1 MADGDGGRFGRRFGD
16 EIQELAMKFKNSMSG
31 EIGLCVVAL
40 LAVWLGGI
48 APANAADGYGCR
60 QGYRQSSVIR
70 DVALGQEWTVYSSC
84 VHPETPR
91 IAVMAYPPVAQARRV
106 GGEAEADVP
115 HALPAVRA
123 GDRIR
128 LWLRS
133 PVAQVDL
140 SAIAL
145 ENGAAGATIRV
156 RVEPG
161 GTVLRGAVRSA
172 ESVELGAGDGF
183 RGAGQ

>member
-1 MADGDGGRFGRRFGD
+1 
-16 EIQELAMKFKNSMSG
+16 MKFRNSKSG
-31 EIGLCVVAL
+31 EMGACLVGLLV
-40 LAVWLGGI
+40 VWLVVSTL
-48 APANAADGYGCR
+48 ANAADGYGCR

-70 DVALGQEWTVYSSC
+70 DFALGQEWTVYASC

-91 IAVMAYPPVAQARRV
+91 IAVMAYPPAARDRRV
-106 GGEAEADVP
+106 AEEAQADVP
-115 HALPAVRA
+115 HAAPAVRA
-123 GDRIR
+123 GDQIR

-133 PVAQVDL
+133 PVARVDL
-140 SAIAL
+140 SAVAL

-172 ESVELGAGDGF
+172 GSVELGAGDGF
-183 RGAGQ
+183 HGAGQ